1 MCDCNVVNRKMS
13 ADIGVPWRSSAA
25 AAAAVCSNSNS
36 ESRSPSLSS
45 LPPLPDLIPIRKS
58 NSANNNNNSTNNTL
72 IKANLKHAP
81 SQNNGQPVCATNNLN
96 MNHCNQKSSST
107 STTASSHQSDLANE
121 SQATAETTT
130 SIDIKPNAT
139 ELSLYQRCHND
150 GDGNHNGTEPT
161 DNGADDT
168 NVSLISSIKQER
180 RPSDGDDGGDADSHL
195 RSSNSAMANSADAVM
210 ANVCVSIDA
219 SYFTNPNGNTV
230 QCDNSNVDDGDQAS
244 SSLSCGTLIKNEVCQ
259 SNSSLM
265 HPNNNTNSN
274 NSNSQSDNTSS
285 VVHENAIHSNNN
297 KSEKDATAAAAS
309 AIKAGNSKKNH
320 NFADIPKRTTRSA
333 LDTYECKPKL
343 YTPLPPH
350 YYSVQYARAARKPK
364 RKALKGKGRGGI
376 SKVGRKPKANAA
388 NATALKNMVGPKSKT
403 ASSTMTSGAAAAETQ
418 PAPKQSRISP
428 LFVFATCENARITNV
443 RCEEYDK
450 RNRIVITK
458 TANGWRSIP
467 RTDGSTDIS
476 PAMLPNVML
485 SRIDGPKANGK
496 STGKPAKP
504 SPSTKEKTST
514 ITAATTTAT
523 TTSSKAKTNPTWRLN
538 PFSSQNRIVIKKDV
552 LNNNNDSEFN
562 SMYEMNRHHQ
572 MSDCNSSNAENSSGL
587 DTSASDKVHLANDEA
602 TRSTHKKH
610 KKHKKKK
617 KHKHKSKLDK
627 MATSGES
634 SFVSRSAASL
644 KRTASQSANDDD
656 DDDDDEDDDDYH
668 NNESD
673 MAHATLIPK
682 TNVTNASGNANASEC
697 KFTIRLSKNGE
708 SSCVPATKKFL
719 TATATTQSHQSHR
732 SPKSEFVATEKSASS
747 GTGLKLKIIS
757 ERRGHERASNNSNS
771 IAEMHSGD
779 STEMYADGGSNDAYM
794 AKTTAP
800 NLDAL
805 SAAAATT
812 TTTNRST
819 SIIDYEKMVVDTKKE
834 IVSPAES
841 PYNHVAYPPSP
852 PLPPRQSQ
860 PLLLLQPATM
870 LSQQQQLHTFK
881 QEQQPLM
888 RAALHPP
895 MTTTTT
901 NATSISSCNNVHS
914 KMLVASPDSV
924 PVELYDSK
932 LAVKQCVVSTSSAI
946 STTSAA
952 AARTVSAPT
961 QQFVQCSDNKNENC
975 FGHIDDVDD
984 DDNHANNEI
993 NNLNHKKQLQEC
1005 IELLDE
1011 SSCEIENN
1019 CEIVNGNKT
1028 HDINGIC
1035 HRESL
1040 SNLRHAFSKYPE
1052 LIAPIDD
1059 DDVEN
1064 VDDFFNDTMSGN
1076 DLMGKD
1082 MNDSGGD
1089 GSGNSDDNG
1098 VASKLAKI
1106 KDSMCMGVD
1115 YNEIDSNLLLSAQP
1129 VADILSQLDAD
1140 ALAPSTPSKCL
1151 SFNDASNM
1159 DGLSDALMQ
1168 FNQNSFDELIAQ
1180 GFEKHQ
1186 QQQRAEKEE
1195 EMQRHEQ
1202 QQQQQQHHK
1211 QKQQKQT
1218 NQNASGKDVVGTTIV
1233 SPDSCEDELPK
1244 DLSFKKQ
1251 TKEIATGLRVASP
1264 RTISR
1269 GSDAIQSPQPS
1280 GLPAVPPSP
1289 DIMMAAAALHHQHHL
1304 QQQQQHN
1311 SGNKKQNPLFL
1322 DISSPS
1328 SKSTESSN
1336 HLSAKSD
1343 FFDLTSPLL
1352 KDENE
1357 SGNPTNITPPNNN
1370 SSNSPNSIL
1379 KRTLQRDPIDL
1390 GHSRHRKSASPTI
1403 SCSQDGEPSARRMK
1417 IDHHHHATKDS
1428 NASQSTSINDPDP
1441 LTQLRLLMNNPEW
1454 KIPDP
1459 ILVPKNRLNAVLASP
1474 AREIPLLLTTRPDL
1488 RLPEAF
1494 AFPSILQDPGE
1505 LFSFEFHSIFNY
1517 QYTQKSIFN
1526 YFGALN

>member
-1 MCDCNVVNRKMS
+1 MS
-13 ADIGVPWRSSAA
+13 ADIGVPWGSSAA
-25 AAAAVCSNSNS
+25 DAATATAVNSNS

-58 NSANNNNNSTNNTL
+58 NNNNNNNTL

-96 MNHCNQKSSST
+96 MNHYNQKSSST
-107 STTASSHQSDLANE
+107 TTTTPSSSSHQSDP
-121 SQATAETTT
+121 T
-130 SIDIKPNAT
+130 SSNDIKPNAT
-139 ELSLYQRCHND
+139 ELSLYQRTHND
-150 GDGNHNGTEPT
+150 DGNRNGTTEPT
-161 DNGADDT
+161 DNCADDT
-168 NVSLISSIKQER
+168 NVTIKQER
-180 RPSDGDDGGDADSHL
+180 RPSDGDDGGDTDTHL
-195 RSSNSAMANSADAVM
+195 RSSNSATANSADAIM

-219 SYFTNPNGNTV
+219 SYFANRNGNTV
-230 QCDNSNVDDGDQAS
+230 QCDNSNVDDGDQQ
-244 SSLSCGTLIKNEVCQ
+244 SLPCGTLIKNEVCQ

-265 HPNNNTNSN
+265 HHNN

-285 VVHENAIHSNNN
+285 VVHENAIHSNN
-297 KSEKDATAAAAS
+297 KSEKNTTEAAGVAS
-309 AIKAGNSKKNH
+309 TIKAGNSKKNQ
-320 NFADIPKRTTRSA
+320 NISDIPKRTTRSA

-376 SKVGRKPKANAA
+376 SKVGRKPKTTAA
-388 NATALKNMVGPKSKT
+388 NATLKNMVGQKSKN
-403 ASSTMTSGAAAAETQ
+403 ASAAAAAETQ

-428 LFVFATCENARITNV
+428 LFVFATCENARITNI

-467 RTDGSTDIS
+467 RTDGSTDVS
-476 PAMLPNVML
+476 AAMLPNVML
-485 SRIDGPKANGK
+485 SRIDGPKANDQKTIAK
-496 STGKPAKP
+496 SAKQKQ
-504 SPSTKEKTST
+504 STKEK
-514 ITAATTTAT
+514 IQTATAT
-523 TTSSKAKTNPTWRLN
+523 TTSNAKANPTWRVN
-538 PFSSQNRIVIKKDV
+538 PFSSQNRIFIKKDV

-562 SMYEMNRHHQ
+562 SMYEMNRHHQNQ

-587 DTSASDKVHLANDEA
+587 DTSASDKVHLANDEP
-602 TRSTHKKH
+602 TRTTHKKH

-627 MATSGES
+627 MALSTSGGES
-634 SFVSRSAASL
+634 SFVSHSDVSL

-656 DDDDDEDDDDYH
+656 DDDDEEDE
-668 NNESD
+668 

-682 TNVTNASGNANASEC
+682 TSVATNASGNANASEC

-708 SSCVPATKKFL
+708 SSCVPAKK
-719 TATATTQSHQSHR
+719 SHQSHRR
-732 SPKSEFVATEKSASS
+732 SPKSEFVATEKSGSSS

-757 ERRGHERASNNSNS
+757 ERRAERHEHERANNNSNSNS
-771 IAEMHSGD
+771 IAEMHSATFEANTNNDDEDDNMCD
-779 STEMYADGGSNDAYM
+779 SIEMYADGFSNDAYM

-805 SAAAATT
+805 SASVNQLAATT
-812 TTTNRST
+812 KTATTNPST
-819 SIIDYEKMVVDTKKE
+819 SSIDYEKMVVDTKKE
-834 IVSPAES
+834 IVSPAVS
-841 PYNHVAYPPSP
+841 PYNQVAYPPSP

-870 LSQQQQLHTFK
+870 LSQHTFK
-881 QEQQPLM
+881 QEHQQPLM
-888 RAALHPP
+888 RAAALHSP
-895 MTTTTT
+895 MTTATTTT
-901 NATSISSCNNVHS
+901 NATSISSCNNVVHS
-914 KMLVASPDSV
+914 KMLAASPDSV

-932 LAVKQCVVSTSSAI
+932 LTVKQCVVSTSSAT
-946 STTSAA
+946 STTSSAA
-952 AARTVSAPT
+952 VGSHTVSAPT
-961 QQFVQCSDNKNENC
+961 QFVQCSDNQNNENC
-975 FGHIDDVDD
+975 FGHIDDVDGDD
-984 DDNHANNEI
+984 DDNH
-993 NNLNHKKQLQEC
+993 LNHKKQLQEC

-1019 CEIVNGNKT
+1019 IEIVNGSNKT
-1028 HDINGIC
+1028 HDLNGIC
-1035 HRESL
+1035 HRANSDSL

-1052 LIAPIDD
+1052 LIARIN
-1059 DDVEN
+1059 DDVED
-1064 VDDFFNDTMSGN
+1064 VDDLFNDTMSEI
-1076 DLMGKD
+1076 KD
-1082 MNDSGGD
+1082 MNDSA
-1089 GSGNSDDNG
+1089 GNSDDNS
-1098 VASKLAKI
+1098 VAGKLAKI

-1129 VADILSQLDAD
+1129 VADILSQLGND
-1140 ALAPSTPSKCL
+1140 ALQPSTPSKCL
-1151 SFNDASNM
+1151 SFNDSSNM

-1195 EMQRHEQ
+1195 EMQRHE
-1202 QQQQQQHHK
+1202 HK

-1218 NQNASGKDVVGTTIV
+1218 NQNASGKDVVGTTTIV
-1233 SPDSCEDELPK
+1233 SPDSCEDELLPK

-1289 DIMMAAAALHHQHHL
+1289 DIMMAALHHQHHL
-1304 QQQQQHN
+1304 QQQQQQHN
-1311 SGNKKQNPLFL
+1311 NKKQNPLFL

-1328 SKSTESSN
+1328 PKSTESSN

-1352 KDENE
+1352 KDDQ
-1357 SGNPTNITPPNNN
+1357 TNISPPNNNSN

-1417 IDHHHHATKDS
+1417 IDHHHHAAKESAS
-1428 NASQSTSINDPDP
+1428 NNDPDP

-1505 LFSFEFHSIFNY
+1505 LFCFEF
-1517 QYTQKSIFN
+1517 
-1526 YFGALN
+1526 